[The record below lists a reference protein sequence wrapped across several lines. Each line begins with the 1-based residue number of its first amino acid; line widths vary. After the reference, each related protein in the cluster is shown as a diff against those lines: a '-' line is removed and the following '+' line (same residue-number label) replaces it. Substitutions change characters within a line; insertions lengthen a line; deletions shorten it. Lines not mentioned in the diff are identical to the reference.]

1 MANEWFLFYNGED
14 DFEEIAYNVGFMAHN
29 SKVAGSD
36 DLKLHEGKFIL
47 SPQPM
52 KTAVN
57 KP

>member
-36 DLKLHEGKFIL
+36 GLKLHEGKFIL

-52 KTAVN
+52 KN
-57 KP
+57 RSK